1 MIKNNPVLK
10 VLLGFCP
17 TLAVTTAVV
26 NGVGM
31 ALAATFVLIFSNVLT
46 AILRPFIPAKIR
58 IPIFLIIIV
67 TFVTTVDLLMA
78 AFVPELHRTLG
89 VFIPL
94 IVVNCIILGRVEA
107 FAYKHDLPKA
117 FMDGVMVGLSYIL
130 TLIVIS
136 GIREILGNGTFLGI
150 KVAANYTPMLIMIM
164 PPGAFLL
171 IALMIGAAN
180 LVKE

>member
-10 VLLGFCP
+10 MLIGFCP
-17 TLAVTTAVV
+17 TLAVTTVVV

-31 ALAATFVLIFSNVLT
+31 ALAASFVLIFSNVLT
-46 AILRPFIPAKIR
+46 ALLRPFIPDKIR

-67 TFVTTVDLLMA
+67 TLVSTVDMLMA
-78 AFVPELHRTLG
+78 GFVPELHRTLG
-89 VFIPL
+89 VFVPL

-107 FAYKHDLPKA
+107 YAYRHNVAEAL
-117 FMDGVMVGLSYIL
+117 MDGLTVGLSYLL

-136 GIREILGNGTFLGI
+136 GIRELLGNGTFLGV
-150 KVAANYTPMLIMIM
+150 KVLANYTPMLIMIL

-171 IALMIGAAN
+171 IAFLIGLAN
-180 LVKE
+180 LVKQ